1 MNNEPFDPETT
12 GAYQNPPQTP
22 PPYAPPPAAPPYPYP
37 PTRPKRSIWRVFWWF
52 FFVVSILINLGL
64 FLGLIGMTAFFMVGA
79 PGSAFTENV
88 IQSGDRS
95 DKIVVV
101 NLLGMIDGQQSTK
114 IREQIKMARKDDSV
128 TGMILR
134 VNSPGGTV
142 SASDQIYN
150 ELMMYRQDTGMPV
163 LAFMQGVAA
172 SGGYYASAGCD
183 QIMAEPTVITGSIGV
198 IMSHFVFEDL
208 LKNKLGVVPFVVKSG
223 EKKDWPS
230 SFKEPNEQ
238 ELQYLQDRLV
248 QPAYERF
255 LEIVVACRQ
264 DYLSA
269 DQVRSLADGSIYSAQ
284 EAHKNKL
291 IDRVGYLNEAIA
303 FMETMASVQDAHVV
317 EYREPFSFR
326 DIMGV
331 SSKNTLLSLD
341 RKTLHDLGTPEIL
354 YMWKAY

>member
-1 MNNEPFDPETT
+1 MNNEPFNPDTA
-12 GAYQNPPQTP
+12 GAYQPPPQTP
-22 PPYAPPPAAPPYPYP
+22 PPYTPPPAVARYPNPPA
-37 PTRPKRSIWRVFWWF
+37 RPKRSIWRVFWWF
-52 FFVVSILINLGL
+52 FFVVSILVNLGL
-64 FLGLIGMTAFFMVGA
+64 FLGLIGMTAFFAVGSQ
-79 PGSAFTENV
+79 GSAFTENV

-101 NLLGMIDGQQSTK
+101 NLMGMIDGQQAVK
-114 IREQIKMARKDDSV
+114 IRTQIEMARKDETV
-128 TGMILR
+128 KGMILR

-150 ELMMYRQDTGMPV
+150 ELMMYRQDTGKPV

-183 QIMAEPTVITGSIGV
+183 HIMAEPTVITGSIGV

-208 LKNKLGVVPFVVKSG
+208 LKNKLGVIPVVVKSG

-230 SFKEPNEQ
+230 SFKEPSEE

-255 LEIVVACRQ
+255 LGIVVDSRK
-264 DYLSA
+264 DHLSA
-269 DQVRSLADGSIYSAQ
+269 DQVRSLADGSIYSAE
-284 EAHKNKL
+284 EAHDNML

-303 FMETMASVQDAHVV
+303 FMETMASTSDAHVV

-331 SSKNTLLSLD
+331 QSKDTLLSLD
-341 RKTLHDLGTPEIL
+341 RKTLHELGTPEIL
-354 YMWKAY
+354 YLWKAY